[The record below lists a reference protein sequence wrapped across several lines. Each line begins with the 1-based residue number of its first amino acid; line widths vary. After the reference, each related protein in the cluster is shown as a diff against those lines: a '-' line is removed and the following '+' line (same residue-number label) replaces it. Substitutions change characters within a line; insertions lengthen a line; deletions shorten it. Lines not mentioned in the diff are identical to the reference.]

1 MNDKHRGPTRRQF
14 LGSLSGTAVAA
25 VLPIASAPLTL
36 AQASESA
43 YQPTYLTGP
52 EWSFLNAAV
61 LRLIPAEEDG
71 PDGVSA
77 GVPEFI
83 DRQLELPYGHGA
95 YSYMQGPYLPD
106 APAALG
112 YQYRYTPRE
121 LYRLGI
127 AGADGACRK
136 KFGKPFAELPSDDQD
151 QFLTALE
158 HNTVAMEG
166 PPAAVFFAQLLR
178 NVREGYFADPMYGG
192 NRHMAGWKLIGFPG
206 ARADFTDW
214 LDQQGKPYPYGPVP
228 VRGSKDA

>member
-1 MNDKHRGPTRRQF
+1 MSEKPRGPTRRQF

-25 VLPIASAPLTL
+25 ALPLASAPVSE
-36 AQASESA
+36 ARASSESA
-43 YQPTYLTGP
+43 YQPTYLTAA

-61 LRLIPAEEDG
+61 LRLIPTEEDG

-95 YSYMQGPYLPD
+95 YSYMQGPFVPD
-106 APAALG
+106 APATLG
-112 YQYRYTPRE
+112 YQFRYTPRE

-127 AGADGACRK
+127 AGAEGACKK
-136 KFGKPFAELPSDDQD
+136 KFSKSFAELS
-151 QFLTALE
+151 
-158 HNTVAMEG
+158 
-166 PPAAVFFAQLLR
+166 PAAVFFAQLLR

-192 NRHMAGWKLIGFPG
+192 NRHMGGWKLIGFPG